1 MIRHTMKKNIDK
13 SMMLKH
19 VPELLHFQSH
29 TISAGG
35 YVDWPVTEKKEK
47 ELLQSN
53 DQNLNIYVYR

>member
-1 MIRHTMKKNIDK
+1 
-13 SMMLKH
+13 MMLKH